1 MALLEI
7 RDLKVYYGALEAI
20 HGINLDIEEKSITA
34 ILGSNG
40 AGKTTIIN
48 TISGMLHRTGTVIF
62 NGRPLSTKPDRVVR
76 RGIVQVP
83 EGRQVFPGLTVE
95 ENLRLGAFS
104 VSGKHAMQKL
114 MEEQF
119 RVFPRLR
126 ERRNQDAGT
135 LSGGE
140 QQMLVIARGL
150 MSKPKLLMLDEPSL
164 GLAPLIVNDVFNIIR
179 NIHAQGIT
187 VLLVEQN
194 AKKSLSVCQNAY
206 VIENG
211 KIILSG
217 TGRELLNNEQVAHA
231 YLGASRTLNE
241 P

>member
-1 MALLEI
+1 MALVEI
-7 RDLKVYYGALEAI
+7 RDLRVFYGALEAI
-20 HGINLDIEEKSITA
+20 HGISLDIEENNITA

-48 TISGMLHRTGTVIF
+48 AISGMLRRTGSVTF
-62 NGRPLSTKPDRVVR
+62 NGWPLSTKPDRVVR
-76 RGIVQVP
+76 TGIVQVP
-83 EGRQVFPGLTVE
+83 EGRRVFPGLTVE
-95 ENLRLGAFS
+95 ENLRLGAFIVKS
-104 VSGKHAMQKL
+104 RQEMLAL

-119 RVFPRLR
+119 RVFPRLK

-150 MSKPKLLMLDEPSL
+150 MAKPKLLMLDEPSL
-164 GLAPLIVNDVFNIIR
+164 GLAPIIVNDVFRIIES
-179 NIHAQGIT
+179 ILAQGIT

-194 AKKSLSVCQNAY
+194 AKKSLGVCKNAY

-211 KIILSG
+211 SIILSG
-217 TGRELLNNEQVAHA
+217 TGRELLNNEQVTNA
-231 YLGASRTLNE
+231 YLGASRT
-241 P
+241 

>member
-1 MALLEI
+1 MF
-7 RDLKVYYGALEAI
+7 YGGLEAV
-20 HGINLDIEEKSITA
+20 HGINLDIEEKGITA

-48 TISGMLHRTGTVIF
+48 AVSGMLRRTGSLVF
-62 NGRPLSTKPDRVVR
+62 NGRPLPTRPDRVVR
-76 RGIVQVP
+76 SGIVQVP
-83 EGRQVFPGLTVE
+83 EGRRVFPGLTVE

-104 VSGKHAMQKL
+104 VRRRQEMSAL

-119 RVFPRLR
+119 RVFPRLK

-150 MSKPKLLMLDEPSL
+150 MARPKLLMLDEPSL
-164 GLAPLIVNDVFNIIR
+164 GLAPIIVNDVFHIIE

-194 AKKSLSVCQNAY
+194 AKKSLGVCRNAY

-211 KIILSG
+211 SIILSG
-217 TGRELLNNEQVAHA
+217 TGKELLNNEQIANA
-231 YLGASRTLNE
+231 YLGASRSQEGL
-241 P
+241 

>member
-7 RDLKVYYGALEAI
+7 RDLRVFYGALEAV
-20 HGINLDIEEKSITA
+20 HGINIDIQEKSITA

-48 TISGMLHRTGTVIF
+48 SISGMLRRSGSIAF
-62 NGRPLSTKPDRVVR
+62 NGRPLSVKPDRVVR
-76 RGIVQVP
+76 TGIVQVP
-83 EGRQVFPGLTVE
+83 EGRRVFPGLTVE

-104 VSGKHAMQKL
+104 IWSKAEMLRL

-119 RVFPRLR
+119 RVFPRLK

-164 GLAPLIVNDVFNIIR
+164 GLAPLIVNDVFHIIE
-179 NIHAQGIT
+179 NIHALGIT

-211 KIILSG
+211 SIILSG
-217 TGRELLNNEQVAHA
+217 TGRELLNNEQIAQA
-231 YLGASRTLNE
+231 YLGASRN
-241 P
+241 